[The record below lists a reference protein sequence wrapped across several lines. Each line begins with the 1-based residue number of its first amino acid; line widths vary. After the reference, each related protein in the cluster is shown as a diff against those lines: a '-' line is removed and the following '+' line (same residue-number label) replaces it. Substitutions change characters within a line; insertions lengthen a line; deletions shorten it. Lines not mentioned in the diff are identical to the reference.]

1 MNSIQIIAKM
11 KAAELRS
18 DLLHKIEGL
27 NFHQLK
33 DIYGLFQNYLNSNE
47 SMEEW
52 DQLTLPQRLKIEE
65 GIQQANAGRTK
76 PVTEVT
82 ARLRKKYGLN
92 G

>member
-1 MNSIQIIAKM
+1 M

-18 DLLHKIEGL
+18 DLLHKIEEL

-33 DIYGLFQNYLNSNE
+33 DIYGLFQNYLNGKE
-47 SMEEW
+47 SVEDW
-52 DQLTLPQRLKIEE
+52 DQLTLPQRQKIEA
-65 GIQQANAGRTK
+65 GVKQANAGQTK
-76 PVTEVT
+76 PLTEVT